1 MRYLNT
7 DNPSLEFLKT
17 GHPVGQYGAHEAFKE
32 VEYEVDESKIR
43 LPITLVQTIDPLATD
58 LVYRYD
64 ESSVYSKP
72 ADYNHKP
79 FPTKWLAEDES
90 YIKTA
95 GYVAEDDINFKVT
108 NYDDILK
115 LDASKVDVGEYI
127 WVAKKEQTWDVLRLS
142 ATDYKVTKIT
152 NSDSAGA
159 IEIET
164 RRATDFVK
172 DDIIGVLGIGDTS
185 KFYKVIKTSLNT
197 ITATT
202 VGDVDDAEDVN
213 GLTKL
218 DSVRVNNL
226 TDAPIKNYKR

>member
-7 DNPSLEFLKT
+7 DKSSLEFFEDWAFK
-17 GHPVGQYGAHEAFKE
+17 VGQYGANEAFKE

-43 LPITLVQTIDPLATD
+43 LQPQPFQLVQTIDQLATD

-115 LDASKVDVGEYI
+115 LDASK
-127 WVAKKEQTWDVLRLS
+127 
-142 ATDYKVTKIT
+142 
-152 NSDSAGA
+152 
-159 IEIET
+159 
-164 RRATDFVK
+164 
-172 DDIIGVLGIGDTS
+172 
-185 KFYKVIKTSLNT
+185 
-197 ITATT
+197 
-202 VGDVDDAEDVN
+202 
-213 GLTKL
+213 
-218 DSVRVNNL
+218 
-226 TDAPIKNYKR
+226 